1 MKIMLEAKI
10 KARVQAAVNLGTDI
24 VAYELVDPEGRALP
38 PFTAGAHV
46 DFHLPDGRIRQYSLC
61 NDPAERHRYL
71 IAVQRELHGRGGSKD
86 IHANTKIGDI
96 VTLSMPRNNF
106 PLDRSA
112 RRHLL
117 IAGGIGITPLM
128 AMMHE
133 LNATEADFILHY
145 CARTPDRMA
154 FKDQLRPF
162 AETGRANFHYD
173 GGDPAKGLD
182 LGGLLRECPP
192 DTHLY
197 YCGPPG
203 FMEAV
208 ARAARGWPRACVHF
222 EHFVAPS
229 TREPALS
236 ATGGAT
242 TEASES
248 GFQVK
253 LARRGEVFDVPADKS
268 IVDVL
273 RENGVDIE
281 TSCESGLCGTCRTR
295 FLDGIPDH
303 RDLILSESERETDVL
318 ICCARALT
326 PMLVLDL

>member
-1 MKIMLEAKI
+1 METMLDTKI

-24 VAYELVDPEGRALP
+24 VAYELVDPEGKALP

-46 DFHLPDGRIRQYSLC
+46 DFHLSDGRIRQYSLC

-71 IAVQRELHGRGGSKD
+71 IAVQREWQGRGGSKD
-86 IHANTKIGDI
+86 IHASTKIGDI

-117 IAGGIGITPLM
+117 IAGGIGVTPLM
-128 AMMHE
+128 AMMYE
-133 LNATEADFILHY
+133 LSATKSDFALHY
-145 CARTPDRMA
+145 CTRSPDRTA
-154 FKDQLRPF
+154 FKNQLRPF
-162 AETGRANFHYD
+162 AEMGRVSFHHD
-173 GGDPAKGLD
+173 GGDPTKGLD
-182 LGGLLRECPP
+182 LEGLLREHSPG
-192 DTHLY
+192 THLY

-208 ARAARGWPRACVHF
+208 ARAARGWPKACVHF
-222 EHFVAPS
+222 EHFAAPPA
-229 TREPALS
+229 RETALS
-236 ATGGAT
+236 AAGGAT
-242 TEASES
+242 REAGESE
-248 GFQVK
+248 FQVK
-253 LARRGEVFDVPADKS
+253 LARRGGIFDVPAAKS

-303 RDLILSESERETDVL
+303 RDLVLSETERETDVL

>member
-1 MKIMLEAKI
+1 MSETKIT
-10 KARVQAAVNLGTDI
+10 ARVQAAVNLGTDI
-24 VAYELVDPEGRALP
+24 VAYEFVDVEGKALP

-46 DFHLPDGRIRQYSLC
+46 DFYLSDGRIRQYSLC

-71 IAVQRELHGRGGSKD
+71 IAVQREPQGRGGSKD

-96 VTLSMPRNNF
+96 VTLSVPRNNF

-128 AMMHE
+128 AMIYE
-133 LNATEADFILHY
+133 LSATKSDFALHY
-145 CARTPDRMA
+145 CTRSPDKTA

-162 AETGRANFHYD
+162 AEAGRANFHHD
-173 GGDPAKGLD
+173 GGDPTKGLD
-182 LGGLLRECPP
+182 LEGLLREHPP
-192 DTHLY
+192 GTHLY

-203 FMEAV
+203 FMGAV
-208 ARAARGWPRACVHF
+208 ARAAHAWPKACVHF
-222 EHFVAPS
+222 EYFAATS
-229 TREPALS
+229 TRGPALP
-236 ATGGAT
+236 ATGGAAA
-242 TEASES
+242 EASGS
-248 GFQVK
+248 GFQIK
-253 LARRGEVFDVPADKS
+253 LARRGGVFDVPAEKS

-273 RENGVDIE
+273 RENGIDIE

>member
-1 MKIMLEAKI
+1 MKTMLDAKI
-10 KARVQAAVNLGTDI
+10 KARVQAVVNLGTDI
-24 VAYELVDPEGRALP
+24 VAYELVDPEGKALP

-46 DFHLPDGRIRQYSLC
+46 DFHLSDGRIRQYSLC
-61 NDPAERHRYL
+61 NDPAERHRYIL
-71 IAVQRELHGRGGSKD
+71 AIQREPQGRGGSKD

-96 VTLSMPRNNF
+96 VILSMPRNNF

-128 AMMHE
+128 AMIYH
-133 LNATEADFILHY
+133 LSAQGADFTLHY
-145 CARTPDRMA
+145 CTRNPDRMA

-162 AETGRANFHYD
+162 AEAGRANFHHD

-182 LGGLLRECPP
+182 LEELLREHPP
-192 DTHLY
+192 GTHLY

-203 FMEAV
+203 FMAAV
-208 ARAARGWPRACVHF
+208 ARAACGWPKACVHF
-222 EHFVAPS
+222 EHFAAPS

-242 TEASES
+242 TEAGES

-253 LARRGEVFDVPADKS
+253 LARHGGIFDVPADKS

-273 RENGVDIE
+273 RESGIDIE

-303 RDLILSESERETDVL
+303 RDLVLSETERESDVL